1 MGVLID
7 MTSEDRKGLARR
19 LKRIAG
25 QIAGLERMLQEERYC
40 VDVLTQIAAV
50 RSALDAVAV
59 RLVAN
64 HLQHCV
70 ADRLNG
76 AGRSRR
82 PRRHGVELRRAH
94 PETANRS
101 TEELVGEIA
110 TVLERFLR

>member
-1 MGVLID
+1 MS
-7 MTSEDRKGLARR
+7 SEDRKALARR
-19 LKRIAG
+19 LKRIGG
-25 QIAGLERMLQEERYC
+25 QVAGLERMLEEDRYC

-70 ADRLNG
+70 ADRLDG
-76 AGRSRR
+76 TRQSRRSRQAR
-82 PRRHGVELRRAH
+82 QGRIAH

-101 TEELVGEIA
+101 TDELVGEIA
-110 TVLERFLR
+110 TALERLLR

>member
-1 MGVLID
+1 
-7 MTSEDRKGLARR
+7 MTSDDRKALAQR

-25 QIAGLERMLQEERYC
+25 QINGLQRMLEEDRYC

-76 AGRSRR
+76 AGKSKR
-82 PRRHGVELRRAH
+82 PRRQAREERSPH

-101 TEELVGEIA
+101 TDELVGEIA
-110 TVLERFLR
+110 TALERFMR